1 VCVFGWGIVLVRVNL
16 FLNCVGH
23 FDAVRGFGSSLVSF
37 KMLDMSLLLLL
48 LLSSRT
54 NVLFGMRYS
63 PVAVD
68 IYYYAGSRG

>member
-1 VCVFGWGIVLVRVNL
+1 
-16 FLNCVGH
+16 
-23 FDAVRGFGSSLVSF
+23 
-37 KMLDMSLLLLL
+37 MLDMSLLLL

>member
-1 VCVFGWGIVLVRVNL
+1 MCVFGWGIVLVRVNL
-16 FLNCVGH
+16 FLICVGH

-37 KMLDMSLLLLL
+37 KMLDMSLL